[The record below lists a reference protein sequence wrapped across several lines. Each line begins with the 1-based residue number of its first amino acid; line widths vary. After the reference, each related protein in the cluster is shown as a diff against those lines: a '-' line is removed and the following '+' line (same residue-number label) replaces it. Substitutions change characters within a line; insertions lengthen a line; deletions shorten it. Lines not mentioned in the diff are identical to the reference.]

1 MRYVF
6 SGAKHAYVTS
16 AFIGAAAGLAAAAST
31 GKSKL
36 LGAVAGALTAYV
48 VAETF
53 NIQNKSA
60 DDVHW
65 ALTQKNL
72 AEAKLLSGAK

>member
-1 MRYVF
+1 MKYF
-6 SGAKHAYVTS
+6 LSGTTGAYVTS
-16 AFIGAAAGLAAAAST
+16 AVIGAAAGLAAAAST

-36 LGAVAGALTAYV
+36 VGAVAGALTAYV

-53 NIQNKSA
+53 NIQNKA
-60 DDVHW
+60 AEDARW